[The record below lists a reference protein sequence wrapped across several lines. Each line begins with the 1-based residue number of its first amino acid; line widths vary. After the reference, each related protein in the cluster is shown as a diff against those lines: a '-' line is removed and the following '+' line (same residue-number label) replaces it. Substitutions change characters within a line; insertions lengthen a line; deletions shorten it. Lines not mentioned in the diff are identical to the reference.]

1 MAFDQITVKD
11 MCKKLRPIFG
21 EKMDKLFLRYS
32 MTDSKEK
39 KQEIEQALSVLYEKH
54 LNTTLLN
61 DSVLLEPPSKEV
73 IETDYPL
80 GVVSYA
86 GEERCIF
93 GLREKDWIRHVCV
106 SGMSGS
112 GKTMF
117 AFGLLND
124 MIRHEKPFIVFD
136 WKKSF
141 RPLLLMDKSIM
152 CFTIGN
158 NNVANYFKIN
168 INKPPMGIHPKQWVN
183 ILCDL
188 VTESFF
194 ASYGVH
200 KILRETL
207 DRAFQDFGV
216 YKGSNNYP
224 TWYQIRDRL
233 EDKAANSAGHSRESE
248 WMESALRIAHALT
261 FGHFGESINCKDE
274 FGMTVEELTDKRAIF
289 ELQSLN
295 SMEKKFFCEF
305 MLSYVYFSKKAKN
318 DESNIFKSLILVDEA
333 HNVFLKERPN
343 FIKESVTDLI
353 YRELREFGVGL
364 VCLDQHISK
373 LSDVVAGNSAT
384 NIAFQQLLPQDVET
398 IANIMQLREHRKYFN
413 MLPVGTAIV
422 KLAER
427 YYSPFMIKAQ
437 FIDLKETH
445 VSDDVI
451 KDRMSSVIK
460 NTKRLKLFNDSVK
473 EDSLKKQLE
482 KVDSIFRASGVE
494 TKGDFSD
501 VFVDPSKLKKKS
513 LPEQIKE
520 SHNTV
525 NHKQLLLV
533 NEVKELLASGF
544 AQENMK
550 EYFLKRNFKSVD
562 IDRALRNINA
572 SKLNTKEE
580 VEQID
585 AGEVRNYLKNSD
597 GAKSFLKIVEKE
609 SLPTTMI
616 YKELN
621 VSARKGNELKKE
633 LLMFGLI
640 KEVEERNESGW
651 KKFLKLTESGSDLL
665 ARS

>member
-1 MAFDQITVKD
+1 
-11 MCKKLRPIFG
+11 
-21 EKMDKLFLRYS
+21 
-32 MTDSKEK
+32 
-39 KQEIEQALSVLYEKH
+39 
-54 LNTTLLN
+54 
-61 DSVLLEPPSKEV
+61 
-73 IETDYPL
+73 
-80 GVVSYA
+80 
-86 GEERCIF
+86 
-93 GLREKDWIRHVCV
+93 
-106 SGMSGS
+106 
-112 GKTMF
+112 MF
-117 AFGLLND
+117 AFGLLNA
-124 MIRHEKPFIVFD
+124 MVEHKKPFIVFD

-141 RPLLLMDKSIM
+141 RPLLLMDKGVM

-168 INKPPMGIHPKQWVN
+168 INKPPKGIHPKQWVN

-233 EDKAANSAGHSRESE
+233 EEKAANMAGHSRESE
-248 WMESALRIAHALT
+248 WMESSLRIAHALT
-261 FGHFGESINCKDE
+261 FGHFGESVNCKDE
-274 FGMTVEELTDKRAIF
+274 LGMSVEEILDKRAIF

-305 MLSYVYFSKKAKN
+305 LLSYIYFSKKARN
-318 DESNIFKSLILVDEA
+318 DESNVFKSLILVDEA

-398 IANIMQLREHRKYFN
+398 IANIMQLRDHRKYFN

-427 YYSPFMIKAQ
+427 YYAPFMIKVP
-437 FIDLKETH
+437 FIDLKESRVTDEDIKERM
-445 VSDDVI
+445 SGLI
-451 KDRMSSVIK
+451 KD
-460 NTKRLKLFNDSVK
+460 TKRLKLFNESVK
-473 EDSLKKQLE
+473 EDNLKKQLE
-482 KVDSIFRASGVE
+482 KVDLIFKASGVE

-501 VFVDPSKLKKKS
+501 VFVDPKKIKKKA
-513 LPEQIKE
+513 LPEKVKE
-520 SHNTV
+520 YHNTV

-533 NEVKELLASGF
+533 NEMKEFLASGF
-544 AQENMK
+544 PEENMK
-550 EYFLKRNFKSVD
+550 EYFLKRNFKSAD
-562 IDRALRNINA
+562 IDRALRNIKA
-572 SKLNTKEE
+572 SRLNTQEE
-580 VEQID
+580 VESID
-585 AGEVRNYLKNSD
+585 ASEMRNYLKDSD
-597 GAKSFLKIVEKE
+597 GAKNFLKIVEKE
-609 SLPTTMI
+609 SLPTTQI

-651 KKFLKLTESGSDLL
+651 KKFLKLTGSGSDVL
-665 ARS
+665 ARC